1 MVTIA
6 MWSGGKD
13 SSLALWRALKE
24 TNVDRLLCMVHE
36 GKARAHGIDVEIIKA
51 QERAMGKEI
60 LTEETT
66 WETYEERLKNVFRR
80 IGVKKAIFGDI
91 YLQEHR
97 DWIERVCGEVGIEPV
112 FPLWKEDTE
121 KLAREF
127 VAAGFEAY
135 VIAVRKDLKEILG
148 KKFDEQL
155 IDFALENGVD
165 PCGENGEFHTLVVD
179 GPIFKERV
187 VVEFGGVYE
196 GERYYHLRVKVPNFI

>member
-1 MVTIA
+1 MATIA

-24 TNVDRLLCMVHE
+24 MNVDRLLCMVQE

-51 QERAMGKEI
+51 QEKAMGREI

-66 WETYEERLKNVFRR
+66 WETYEERLKSAFRKF
-80 IGVKKAIFGDI
+80 GVKKAIFGDI

-97 DWIERVCGEVGIEPV
+97 DWIERVCGEVGVEPI
-112 FPLWKEDTE
+112 FPLWGENTE

-127 VAAGFEAY
+127 VDAGFEAY
-135 VIAVRKDLKEILG
+135 VIAVRKDLKDILG

-155 IDFALENGVD
+155 IDFALENGID
-165 PCGENGEFHTLVVD
+165 PCGENGEFHTIVVE
-179 GPIFKERV
+179 GPIFKEGV

-196 GERYYHLRVKVPNFI
+196 GERYYHLRVKV

>member
-13 SSLALWRALKE
+13 SSLALWRALNKMS
-24 TNVDRLLCMVHE
+24 VDRLLCMVHE
-36 GKARAHGIDVEIIKA
+36 GKTRAHGIDVEIIKA
-51 QERAMGKEI
+51 QERAMGREI

-66 WETYEERLKNVFRR
+66 WETYEERLKRVFRKF
-80 IGVKKAIFGDI
+80 GVKKAIFGDI

-97 DWIERVCGEVGIEPV
+97 DWIERVCGEVRVGPV
-112 FPLWKEDTE
+112 FPLWGENTE

-127 VAAGFEAY
+127 VDVGFEAY

-148 KKFDEQL
+148 RRFDEQL

-165 PCGENGEFHTLVVD
+165 PCGENGEFHTIVVD
-179 GPIFKERV
+179 GPIFQERV

-196 GERYYHLRVKVPNFI
+196 SEKYYHLSVKVC

>member
-1 MVTIA
+1 

-13 SSLALWRALKE
+13 SSLALWRALNE
-24 TNVDRLLCMVHE
+24 MNVDRLLCMVHK

-51 QERAMGKEI
+51 QERAMGREI

-66 WETYEERLKNVFRR
+66 WETYEEKLKRVFRKF
-80 IGVKKAIFGDI
+80 GVKKAIFGEI

-97 DWIERVCGEVGIEPV
+97 DWIERVCGEVGVEPI
-112 FPLWKEDTE
+112 FPLWGEDTE

-127 VAAGFEAY
+127 VDAGFEAY

-148 KKFDEQL
+148 RKFNEQL

-165 PCGENGEFHTLVVD
+165 PCGENGEFHTIVVD

-196 GERYYHLRVKVPNFI
+196 GEKYYHLRVKV